1 MGVYSNHRLFTECSW
16 MPNQTWCNSINNLG
30 KPVAN
35 DSVDEEVC
43 NTKYYGEDSE
53 ESYPIDPNLN
63 NIAVPRVDLL

>member
-1 MGVYSNHRLFTECSW
+1 M
-16 MPNQTWCNSINNLG
+16 NNLG
-30 KPVAN
+30 KPVAD